1 MCSFWL
7 ICVYSVFTKLYGT
20 GLSLISSLMKLFRGA
35 KYNII
40 RKRDDSN
47 TYEVTELYIGVMV
60 FSISIFLIPT
70 IAVFYFY
77 CFI

>member
-1 MCSFWL
+1 M
-7 ICVYSVFTKLYGT
+7 
-20 GLSLISSLMKLFRGA
+20 ISSLMKLFRGR

-77 CFI
+77 CFISTILSVMMLQLLLISM